1 MRLVCVY
8 KSLPRSCV
16 FQVRVGRAAGTA
28 VSVMLQCHRAL
39 DVIPSKHL
47 CQYLSFSGTDAAQVL
62 SACMQND
69 MRPPGLSQNPPGGG
83 SPTHVSSAPAS
94 SSSCSCQ
101 SQGSWHQDELKTKAP
116 TAPLPPES
124 CPQKALPSF
133 ASRKGVSAGLW
144 GGGGGGVG
152 SPLLCLSRFTR
163 SHGPCREF
171 SGVLRRPPGIN
182 QLSFP

>member
-1 MRLVCVY
+1 MCLQITTTELCFPGEGGEGSWAGRLGRVTVSQ
-8 KSLPRSCV
+8 SLRCHSQQAP
-16 FQVRVGRAAGTA
+16 
-28 VSVMLQCHRAL
+28 VSVSVLFRNRCCPGALCLYAKRHEAPRAL
-39 DVIPSKHL
+39 PE
-47 CQYLSFSGTDAAQVL
+47 
-62 SACMQND
+62 
-69 MRPPGLSQNPPGGG
+69 PGG

-133 ASRKGVSAGLW
+133 ASRKGVSAGLR
-144 GGGGGGVG
+144 GGGRGGVG
-152 SPLLCLSRFTR
+152 SPLLCLSRYTR

-182 QLSFP
+182 QLSFPWQ

>member
-69 MRPPGLSQNPPGGG
+69 TRPPGLSQNPGGV
-83 SPTHVSSAPAS
+83 PHTCPLPQRLPAPA
-94 SSSCSCQ
+94 
-101 SQGSWHQDELKTKAP
+101 HARV
-116 TAPLPPES
+116 
-124 CPQKALPSF
+124 KALGTKMS
-133 ASRKGVSAGLW
+133 
-144 GGGGGGVG
+144 
-152 SPLLCLSRFTR
+152 
-163 SHGPCREF
+163 
-171 SGVLRRPPGIN
+171 
-182 QLSFP
+182 